1 MPVRDRLA
9 EMQKA
14 SKYSKDIE
22 KGFEELEMT
31 TPLNQQ
37 LSDFDEFMAK
47 AQDLVAEVAK
57 VEQNV
62 AQMNIL
68 QKKVFSTPV
77 RSERE
82 KFQAELSD
90 YINQNKQLGR
100 KIQKV
105 VKEEQSKVEKLS
117 GKKGLTSKD
126 LSELHIRKI
135 QIQTHSKRFLEIWT
149 EYNNIQV
156 EYRDKTKKQ
165 LVNNIKITGCE
176 LTNEQIE
183 EKIDSGD
190 LTGFSS
196 ILQETARAKE
206 DLVAIENRHAEMLK
220 LERGIVEIHDMFI
233 EISNLVSQQGEM
245 VTRIEDNVIKAEV
258 DVERGKDDLN
268 KARISQISANKKKI
282 CLIGTGII
290 LLLILILVILSEFG
304 AFSSSGGSETRVVEH
319 HYHFNNGSTVVSDE
333 KLPQQVL
340 PPVAV
345 TASTAVTETAVP
357 SSAVTEISVS
367 SATDQTL
374 STEQSLSESSPAP

>member
-1 MPVRDRLA
+1 M
-9 EMQKA
+9 
-14 SKYSKDIE
+14 
-22 KGFEELEMT
+22 
-31 TPLNQQ
+31 
-37 LSDFDEFMAK
+37 
-47 AQDLVAEVAK
+47 
-57 VEQNV
+57 
-62 AQMNIL
+62 
-68 QKKVFSTPV
+68 
-77 RSERE
+77 
-82 KFQAELSD
+82 
-90 YINQNKQLGR
+90 
-100 KIQKV
+100 
-105 VKEEQSKVEKLS
+105 EKLS

-245 VTRIEDNVIKAEV
+245 ITRIEDNVIKAEV

-345 TASTAVTETAVP
+345 TATTAVTETAVP

>member
-245 VTRIEDNVIKAEV
+245 ITRIEDNVIKAEV

-345 TASTAVTETAVP
+345 TATTAVTETAVP

>member
-245 VTRIEDNVIKAEV
+245 ITRIEDNVIKAEV

>member
-245 VTRIEDNVIKAEV
+245 ITRIEDNVIKAEV

-345 TASTAVTETAVP
+345 TATTETAVP